1 MYKIYEMQLFSGFE
15 NYNWQN
21 VTITTGMFDGVHRGH
36 QELIKFVTDQ
46 AHAHNE
52 KSVLVT
58 FQPHPR
64 YVINPD
70 DPFKLLSTYNE
81 RVELMA
87 RTGLDGMVVIPF
99 TQSVANISSEQFIVD
114 LLVEKAGIS
123 HYVFGYDH
131 KFGKNREGSVE
142 KVKALGKHYNF
153 EVLPFDAVHKDSHPV
168 SSSRIREAIATG
180 DMPCAND
187 MLGYTYGITGNV
199 VKGVQIGRTLGF
211 PTANIEPEDMHKM
224 IPAMGVYAVRVEV
237 EGRVFKGMLNIG
249 IRPTVNS
256 NAEFPTIEV
265 HLIDFDGDLY
275 GKEIHVKFI
284 RKIREEMKFDGLQG
298 LREQLQHDKASVLKV
313 L

>member
-1 MYKIYEMQLFSGFE
+1 MQLFSGFE
-15 NYNWQN
+15 DFNWSK
-21 VTITTGMFDGVHRGH
+21 VTMTTGMFDGVHRGH
-36 QELIKFVTDQ
+36 KELIKFVTDQ
-46 AHAHNE
+46 ARLHNE

-99 TQSVANISSEQFIVD
+99 TKDVANLSSEKFIED
-114 LLVEKAGIS
+114 LLVEKGGIS

-142 KVKALGKHYNF
+142 KVKALGEKHHF
-153 EVLPFDAVHKDSHPV
+153 EVLPFDAVHKDSSPV
-168 SSSRIREAIATG
+168 SSSRIREAISVG

-187 MLGYTYGITGNV
+187 MLGYTYGVTGQV

-211 PTANIEPEDMHKM
+211 PTANIEPEDRHKM
-224 IPAMGVYAVRVEV
+224 IPGMGVYAVMVEV
-237 EGRVFKGMLNIG
+237 DGASYKGMLNIG
-249 IRPTVNS
+249 IRPTVHS
-256 NAEFPTIEV
+256 SAEYPTIEV
-265 HLIDFDGDLY
+265 HLIDYSGDLY

-284 RKIREEMKFDGLQG
+284 RKIREEMKFEGLQG
-298 LREQLQHDKASVLKV
+298 LREQLTQDKVSVLKV

>member
-1 MYKIYEMQLFSGFE
+1 MQLFSGFE
-15 NYNWQN
+15 NYNWN
-21 VTITTGMFDGVHRGH
+21 KVTITTGMFDGVHRGH
-36 QELIKFVTDQ
+36 QELIKFVTDK
-46 AHAHNE
+46 AHYYNE

-58 FQPHPR
+58 FKPHPR
-64 YVINPD
+64 YVINPN

-99 TQSVANISSEQFIVD
+99 TKEVSNTSSEKFILD
-114 LLVEKAGIS
+114 LLVKKAGIS

-142 KVKALGKHYNF
+142 KVKALGKQHNF
-153 EVLPFDAVHKDSHPV
+153 EVLPFDAVHKDSSPV
-168 SSSRIREAIATG
+168 SSSRIREALSVG

-187 MLGYTYGITGNV
+187 LLGYTYGITGQV

-211 PTANIEPEDMHKM
+211 PTANIKLEDMHKM

-237 EGRVFKGMLNIG
+237 EGARYKGMLNIG

-256 NAEFPTIEV
+256 SAEFPTIEV
-265 HLIDFDGDLY
+265 HLINFAGDLY

-298 LREQLQHDKASVLKV
+298 LREQLKQDKASVLNV